1 MPTNIEI
8 KARVRDFHRLQGLA
22 EDLSDT
28 PCEVIEQEDTFFH
41 TPMGRL
47 KLRVLGPGLGQL
59 IYYERGDTS
68 GPTRSDYIVSRT
80 SEPAS
85 LKAALSGA
93 LEVRGTVHKRRL
105 LYWVGNTRVHLDE
118 VEGLGSYME
127 LEVVLDVGQTV
138 AQGERIAAE
147 LMEKLGVSKAD
158 LVQGAYIDLIESQAA
173 GSLSWGQADVE

>member
-8 KARVRDFHRLQGLA
+8 KARVRDLRALQAIA
-22 EDLSDT
+22 ENLSDT
-28 PCEVIEQEDTFFH
+28 PCEVIEQQDTFFH
-41 TPMGRL
+41 TPAGRL
-47 KLRVLGPGLGQL
+47 KLRVLGPDLGQL

-68 GPTRSDYIVSRT
+68 GPKRSDYIVSRT

-93 LEVRGTVHKRRL
+93 LEVRGTVRKRRL

-127 LEVVLDVGQTV
+127 LEVVLGEDQPVD
-138 AQGERIAAE
+138 QGERIAAE
-147 LMEKLGVSKAD
+147 LMRKLGVSRTD
-158 LVQGAYIDLIESQAA
+158 LVEGAYIDLLESQAT
-173 GSLSWGQADVE
+173 GRLSQE